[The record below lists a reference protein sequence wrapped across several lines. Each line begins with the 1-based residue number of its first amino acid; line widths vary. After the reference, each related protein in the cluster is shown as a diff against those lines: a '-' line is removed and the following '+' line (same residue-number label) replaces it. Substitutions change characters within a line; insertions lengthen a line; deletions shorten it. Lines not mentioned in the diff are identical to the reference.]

1 MGKASSTTTKKA
13 LRQSKKRQAI
23 NKANRTR
30 LKSQLKKA
38 RGAGHSEQKKMMP
51 GTYSLIDKMAKKGII
66 HKNAA
71 ARYKSR
77 LARPKAAEE

>member
-1 MGKASSTTTKKA
+1 MGKASSLSTKRA
-13 LRQSKKRQAI
+13 LRQSRKKHTR
-23 NKANRTR
+23 NKADRTR

-38 RGAGHSEQKKMMP
+38 RAASSSEQKKLMSE
-51 GTYSLIDKMAKKGII
+51 TFSAIDRMVKKGII

-77 LARPKAAEE
+77 LTKTRAAE